1 MTLEEKIKEYNEEN
15 EIIIELIN
23 SMKKIHHM
31 ERIFI
36 IQLFEM
42 EFLIILVDEN
52 SLDKENI
59 ES

>member
-1 MTLEEKIKEYNEEN
+1 
-15 EIIIELIN
+15 
-23 SMKKIHHM
+23 M